1 MHRSDSA
8 GETRMALLEMRT
20 VPQRQCETILLL
32 KRVSLKMSERE
43 LSYSEFYYRGELS
56 DAEMLQLP
64 TQSKATQRKSLLSN
78 QEIKKCITS
87 QQQANTGKK
96 ITYDTNAFQRSLNE
110 CGQKTKGHGNPPGRP
125 GQAVV

>member
-56 DAEMLQLP
+56 DAECFNYLL
-64 TQSKATQRKSLLSN
+64 KAKQHKESHCSR
-78 QEIKKCITS
+78 IKKLR
-87 QQQANTGKK
+87 N
-96 ITYDTNAFQRSLNE
+96 
-110 CGQKTKGHGNPPGRP
+110 
-125 GQAVV
+125 V